1 MAKISVIGAGMTGST
16 AAHWIA
22 EREIADVVLVDIMEG
37 MPQGKALDLAE
48 AMPIIGKDAKIM
60 GTNDYA
66 DTKDSDIVVIT
77 AGLPRKPGMSREDLL
92 VKNANIVGSVAEE
105 TIKYSPNATYIVLT
119 NPLDTMTFM
128 TMKKTGLPANK
139 VLGQAG
145 VLDSARM
152 SAFIA
157 METGVSVKNINCYVL
172 GGHGDSMV
180 PLTRHSNI
188 AGVPLEKY
196 IESDKLDAI
205 LTRTRKG
212 GGEIVGLLKTGS
224 AFYAPS
230 MAVVQMAEAI
240 LTDRKLILPCAVYLN
255 GEYGQKDIF
264 FGVPVMLGKDGVEK
278 IIEYELTEEEMTAL
292 QASADAV
299 AKSVEE
305 LKGLVELQFQI

>member
-16 AAHWIA
+16 TAHWLA
-22 EREIADVVLVDIMEG
+22 EREIADIVLVDIMEG
-37 MPQGKALDLAE
+37 MPQGKALDMTE
-48 AMPIIGKDAKIM
+48 AMPIIGKDVSIL

-66 DTKDSDIVVIT
+66 DTKDSDIIVIT

-105 TIKYSPNATYIVLT
+105 TIKYSPNAIYLILT
-119 NPLDTMTFM
+119 NPLDTMTYM
-128 TMKKTGLPANK
+128 TMKKTGLPANR
-139 VLGQAG
+139 VIGQAG

-157 METGVSVKNINCYVL
+157 METGVSVQNINCYVL

-196 IESDKLDAI
+196 LEADTLDAI
-205 LTRTRKG
+205 VQRTRKG

-230 MAVVQMAEAI
+230 AAIAQMAEAI
-240 LTDRKLILPCAVYLN
+240 LKDKKQILPCAAYLN
-255 GEYGQKDIF
+255 GEYGQEGIF
-264 FGVPVMLGKDGVEK
+264 FGVPVMLGKNGIEK
-278 IIEYELTEEEMTAL
+278 IIEYELNEEEMAAL
-292 QASADAV
+292 QKSADAV
-299 AKSVEE
+299 HASVET
-305 LKGLVELQFQI
+305 LKGLVEL

>member
-1 MAKISVIGAGMTGST
+1 MAKVSIIGAGMTGST
-16 AAHWIA
+16 TAHWLA
-22 EREIADVVLVDIMEG
+22 EREIADIVLVDIMDG
-37 MPQGKALDLAE
+37 MPQGKALDMAE
-48 AMPIIGKDAKIM
+48 AMPIVGKDVSLL

-66 DTKDSDIVVIT
+66 DTKDSDIIVIT

-105 TIKYSPNATYIVLT
+105 TIKYSPNAIYLILT
-119 NPLDTMTFM
+119 NPLDTMTYM

-139 VLGQAG
+139 VIGQAG

-157 METGVSVKNINCYVL
+157 METGVSVQNINCFVL

-196 IESDKLDAI
+196 IEADKLEAI
-205 LTRTRKG
+205 MTRTRKG

-240 LTDRKLILPCAVYLN
+240 LSDRKLILPCAVYLN
-255 GEYGQKDIF
+255 GEYGQEGIF
-264 FGVPVMLGKDGVEK
+264 FGVPAMLGKDGVEK
-278 IIEYELTEEEMTAL
+278 VIEYDLNEEEKAAL

-299 AKSVEE
+299 TKSVEE
-305 LKGLVELQFQI
+305 LKGLIEL

>member
-16 AAHWIA
+16 AAHWLA

-48 AMPIIGKDAKIM
+48 AMPIIGKDVKLT

-66 DTKDSDIVVIT
+66 DTKDSDIIVIT

-105 TIKYSPNATYIVLT
+105 TIKYSPNAIYIVLT

-157 METGVSVKNINCYVL
+157 METGVSVQNINCYVL

-196 IESDKLDAI
+196 IEADKLEAI

-240 LTDRKLILPCAVYLN
+240 LSDRKLILPCAVYLD

-264 FGVPVMLGKDGVEK
+264 FGAPAMLGKDGVEK
-278 IIEYELTEEEMTAL
+278 IIEYELSDDEMTAL
-292 QASADAV
+292 QTSADAV
-299 AKSVEE
+299 HKSVEE
-305 LKGLVELQFQI
+305 LKALVEL

>member
-16 AAHWIA
+16 TAHWLA
-22 EREIADVVLVDIMEG
+22 EREIADIVLVDIMEG
-37 MPQGKALDLAE
+37 MPQGKALDMAE
-48 AMPIIGKDAKIM
+48 AMPIIGKDVSIL

-77 AGLPRKPGMSREDLL
+77 AGLPRKPGMTREDLL

-105 TIKYSPNATYIVLT
+105 TIKYSPNAIYLILT
-119 NPLDTMTFM
+119 NPLDTMTYM

-139 VLGQAG
+139 VIGQAG
-145 VLDSARM
+145 ILDSARM

-157 METGVSVKNINCYVL
+157 METGVSVQNINCYVL

-188 AGVPLEKY
+188 AGVPLDKY
-196 IESDKLDAI
+196 LEDDKLEAI
-205 LTRTRKG
+205 VQRTRKG

-230 MAVVQMAEAI
+230 AAIAQMAEAI
-240 LTDRKLILPCAVYLN
+240 LKDKKLIVPCAAYLN
-255 GEYGQKDIF
+255 GEYGLEGIF
-264 FGVPVMLGKDGVEK
+264 FGVPIMLGKDGVEK
-278 IIEYELTEEEMTAL
+278 IIEYELNEDEMTAM
-292 QASADAV
+292 QNSAKAV
-299 AKSVEE
+299 ARSVEE
-305 LKGLVELQFQI
+305 LKGLVEL

>member
-16 AAHWIA
+16 TAHWLA
-22 EREIADVVLVDIMEG
+22 EREIADIILVDIMEG
-37 MPQGKALDLAE
+37 MPQGKALDMAE
-48 AMPIIGKDAKIM
+48 AMPIIGKDVKLI

-77 AGLPRKPGMSREDLL
+77 AGLPRKPGMTREDLL

-105 TIKYSPNATYIVLT
+105 TIKYSPNAIYLILT
-119 NPLDTMTFM
+119 NPLDTMTYM

-139 VLGQAG
+139 VIGQAG
-145 VLDSARM
+145 ILDSARM

-157 METGVSVKNINCYVL
+157 METGVSVQNINCYVL

-188 AGVPLEKY
+188 AGIPLEKY
-196 IESDKLDAI
+196 LEADKLEAI
-205 LTRTRKG
+205 VQRTRKG

-230 MAVVQMAEAI
+230 AAIAQMAEAI
-240 LTDRKLILPCAVYLN
+240 LKDKKLIVPCAAYLN
-255 GEYGQKDIF
+255 GEYGLEGIF
-264 FGVPVMLGKDGVEK
+264 FGVPVVLGKDGVEK
-278 IIEYELTEEEMTAL
+278 IIEYDLNEEEMTAM
-292 QASADAV
+292 QNSAKAV

-305 LKGLVELQFQI
+305 LKGLVDL

>member
-1 MAKISVIGAGMTGST
+1 MAKSSVIGAGMTGST

-37 MPQGKALDLAE
+37 MPQGKALDLLE
-48 AMPIIGKDAKIM
+48 AMPIIGKDAKIT

-66 DTKDSDIVVIT
+66 DTKDSDIIVIT

-92 VKNANIVGSVAEE
+92 LKNANIVGSVAEE

-119 NPLDTMTFM
+119 NPLDTMTYM

-157 METGVSVKNINCYVL
+157 METGVSVQNINCFVL

-196 IESDKLDAI
+196 IEADKLEAI
-205 LTRTRKG
+205 MTRTRKG

-240 LTDRKLILPCAVYLN
+240 LSDRKLILPCAVYLN
-255 GEYGQKDIF
+255 GEYGQEGIF
-264 FGVPVMLGKDGVEK
+264 FGVPAMLGKDGVEK
-278 IIEYELTEEEMTAL
+278 VIEYDLNEEEKAAL

-299 AKSVEE
+299 TKSVEE
-305 LKGLVELQFQI
+305 LKGLIEL

>member
-22 EREIADVVLVDIMEG
+22 EREIADVVLVDIMDG
-37 MPQGKALDLAE
+37 MPQGKALDLLE
-48 AMPIIGKDAKIM
+48 AMPIIGKDAKII
-60 GTNDYA
+60 GTNSYA
-66 DTKDSDIVVIT
+66 DTADSDIIVIT
-77 AGLPRKPGMSREDLL
+77 AGLPRKPGMTREDLL
-92 VKNANIVGSVAEE
+92 VTNANIVGSVAEE

-119 NPLDTMTFM
+119 NPLDTMTYM

-139 VLGQAG
+139 VIGQAG

-157 METGVSVKNINCYVL
+157 METGVSVQNINCYVL

-188 AGVPLEKY
+188 AGVPLVDY
-196 IESDKLDAI
+196 IEADKLEAI
-205 LTRTRKG
+205 VTRTRKG

-240 LTDRKLILPCAVYLN
+240 LSDRKLILPCAAYLN
-255 GEYGQKDIF
+255 GEYGQEGIF
-264 FGVPVMLGKDGVEK
+264 FGVPVMLGKDGIEK
-278 IIEYELTEEEMTAL
+278 VIEYDLNEEEMTAL
-292 QASADAV
+292 NASAAAV
-299 AKSVEE
+299 ARSVEE
-305 LKGLVELQFQI
+305 LKGLVAL

>member
-16 AAHWIA
+16 TAHWLA
-22 EREIADVVLVDIMEG
+22 EREIADIVLVDIMEG
-37 MPQGKALDLAE
+37 MPQGKALDMTQ
-48 AMPIIGKDAKIM
+48 AMPIIGKDVMIL
-60 GTNDYA
+60 GSNDYA

-77 AGLPRKPGMSREDLL
+77 AGLPRKPGMTREDLL

-105 TIKYSPNATYIVLT
+105 TIKYSPNAIYLILT
-119 NPLDTMTFM
+119 NPLDTMTYM
-128 TMKKTGLPANK
+128 TMMKTGLPANK
-139 VLGQAG
+139 IIGQAG
-145 VLDSARM
+145 ILDSARM

-157 METGVSVKNINCYVL
+157 METGVSVQNINCYVL

-196 IESDKLDAI
+196 LDADKLEAI
-205 LTRTRKG
+205 VQRTRKG

-230 MAVVQMAEAI
+230 AAIAQMAEAI
-240 LTDRKLILPCAVYLN
+240 LKDKKLIVPCAAYLN
-255 GEYGQKDIF
+255 GEYGQKGIF
-264 FGVPVMLGKDGVEK
+264 FGVPVMLGKGGVEK
-278 IIEYELTEEEMTAL
+278 IIEYDLNEDEKTAL
-292 QASADAV
+292 QNSADAV

-305 LKGLVELQFQI
+305 LKGLVEL

>member
-16 AAHWIA
+16 TAHWLA
-22 EREIADVVLVDIMEG
+22 EREIADIVLVDIMEG
-37 MPQGKALDLAE
+37 MPQGKALDMAE
-48 AMPIIGKDAKIM
+48 AMPIIGKDVKLL
-60 GTNDYA
+60 GSNDYA

-77 AGLPRKPGMSREDLL
+77 AGLPRKPGMTREDLL

-105 TIKYSPNATYIVLT
+105 TIKYSPNAIYLILT
-119 NPLDTMTFM
+119 NPLDTMTYM

-139 VLGQAG
+139 VIGQAG
-145 VLDSARM
+145 ILDSARM

-157 METGVSVKNINCYVL
+157 METGVSVQNINCYVL

-196 IESDKLDAI
+196 LETDKLETI
-205 LTRTRKG
+205 VQRTRKG

-230 MAVVQMAEAI
+230 AAIAQMVEAI
-240 LTDRKLILPCAVYLN
+240 LKDKKLIVPCAAYLN
-255 GEYGQKDIF
+255 GEYGQKGIF

-278 IIEYELTEEEMTAL
+278 IIEYDLNEDEMTAL
-292 QASADAV
+292 QNSADAV

-305 LKGLVELQFQI
+305 LKGLVEL

>member
-305 LKGLVELQFQI
+305 LKGLVEL